1 MDNAITQLIS
11 GMLGSL
17 GFSLIFNVGKKYLIP
32 AALGGFLTWGIY
44 LLCMCVSWMGVMM
57 ATVIASVCG
66 QVYSEIL
73 ARIYKA
79 PTTVVVIPAVV
90 PLIPGGSLYNTM
102 YAAVMHDWT
111 QFRFYG
117 VQTLWGTLGIAIGL
131 SFVSGILYV
140 AVNHARH
147 KAKKL

>member
-1 MDNAITQLIS
+1 MENAIIQLIS

-17 GFSLIFNVGKKYLIP
+17 GFSLVFNLNRKHLL
-32 AALGGFLTWGIY
+32 AASLGGFLAWGVY
-44 LLCMCVSWMGVMM
+44 LLCMSFLQMGVMSS
-57 ATVIASVCG
+57 TVTASIIS
-66 QVYSEIL
+66 QIYAEIL
-73 ARIYKA
+73 ARIYKT
-79 PTTVVVIPAVV
+79 PTTVFVIPAVV

-147 KAKKL
+147 KAKKI

>member
-1 MDNAITQLIS
+1 MENAITQLIS

-17 GFSLIFNVGKKYLIP
+17 GFSLIFNVDKKHLISS
-32 AALGGFLTWGIY
+32 ALGGLVAWGVY
-44 LLCMCVSWMGVMM
+44 LLCMRLPWMGVMM
-57 ATVIASVCG
+57 ATVIASVCS
-66 QVYSEIL
+66 QIYAEIL

-79 PTTVVVIPAVV
+79 PTTVFVIPAVI

-102 YAAVMHDWT
+102 YAAVMKDWT
-111 QFRFYG
+111 KFRYHG

-140 AVNHARH
+140 AANRAKC
-147 KAKKL
+147 KAVK